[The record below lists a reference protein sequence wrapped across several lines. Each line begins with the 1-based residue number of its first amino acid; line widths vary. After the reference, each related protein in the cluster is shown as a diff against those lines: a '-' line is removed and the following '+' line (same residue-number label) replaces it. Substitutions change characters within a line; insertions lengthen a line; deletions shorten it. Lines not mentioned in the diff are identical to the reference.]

1 MRAYARALTCC
12 VVTVLWLAQA
22 PAGAWGPHPA
32 ITKAAL
38 DVLAH
43 SEQAREVLGAEFDQ
57 LPNYAW
63 MPDTRGQDFPA
74 YYPDD
79 YLLIRAFPT
88 HAGHAM
94 PGVAETYE
102 PYFRRALQALRTETP
117 MNACRQI
124 GALIH
129 FVEDSGAP
137 PHARPISEHHGP
149 LENWVKAGEIDIEG
163 YSPQLLGADDDA
175 AVAGLEKRMEEL
187 VAFSILRA
195 DRALPLVQSGEAGR
209 EEVEPIILESAL
221 ESARAAADVLH
232 TLFSLALAPGEDS
245 ATLRGTITAAEFHP
259 DNAKRNQKAARVVLL
274 DGDRYD
280 ALVGAGKTAL
290 SLADAATDYGTLAPS
305 DPELPAGSWSG
316 RYSFRNLPAGKYRV
330 LAYRTGSRFHVS
342 EPVLLNE
349 NGTSTCDLT
358 LPGAEPAGNII
369 QNPDGTLSYLTQGPD
384 RWQRSG
390 TRWLSSQS
398 GLDNG
403 VSYRCGAVL
412 KDPEATVSFH
422 FARIIG
428 GEPRTL
434 ELSPGGAEQ
443 VFVCDESGLSVI
455 VEVDTALPLTEA
467 TERVW
472 VVPED

>member
-1 MRAYARALTCC
+1 M
-12 VVTVLWLAQA
+12 
-22 PAGAWGPHPA
+22 
-32 ITKAAL
+32 
-38 DVLAH
+38 DVLAQ
-43 SEQAREVLGAEFDQ
+43 SEQAREMLGAEFDQ

-94 PGVAETYE
+94 PGVAQTYE

-163 YSPQLLGADDDA
+163 YSPQLLGADDDD
-175 AVAGLEKRMEEL
+175 AVAGLVKRMEAL
-187 VAFSILRA
+187 VAFSVLRA
-195 DRALPLVQSGEAGR
+195 DRALPLVQGGETGR

-232 TLFSLALAPGEDS
+232 TLFSLALDPGDEG

-259 DNAKRNQKAARVVLL
+259 GNARRNQKAARVVLL
-274 DGDRYD
+274 DSDRYD
-280 ALVGAGKTAL
+280 ALVGAGKTAP

-316 RYSFRNLPAGKYRV
+316 SYFLRNLPAGKYRV

-342 EPVLLNE
+342 EPVLLSE
-349 NGTSTCDLT
+349 KATSACDLT
-358 LPGAEPAGNII
+358 LPAAEPAGNII
-369 QNPDGTLSYLTQGPD
+369 QNPDGALSYLTQGPD

-390 TRWLSSQS
+390 TRWLSSLS

-403 VSYRCGAVL
+403 ASYRYGAL
-412 KDPEATVSFH
+412 IKDPQAKVSFH

-428 GEPRTL
+428 GEPTTL
-434 ELSPGGAEQ
+434 QLSPGDGEQ
-443 VFVCDESGLSVI
+443 IFVCDGAGLSVT
-455 VEVDTALPLTEA
+455 VSVDTGLPLTEA
-467 TERVW
+467 VERVW
-472 VVPED
+472 VVPEG